1 MTFGKRLAQL
11 RSRMGISQYELAA
24 RLQLTRGQIA
34 NYEQGTREP
43 DFRTVQLFADFF
55 NVTVDYLVRGAE
67 AGQPA
72 GSIDAPEEREFL
84 KWIREKVSGTFFYD
98 FDAAPEESKAQ
109 LMRDLRYM
117 WERDKHMQK
126 SKKPTQVK
134 EELEEW

>member
-11 RSRMGISQYELAA
+11 RSRVKISQYELAA

-43 DFRTVQLFADFF
+43 DFHTVQLLADFF
-55 NVTVDYLVRGAE
+55 NVTVDYLVRGE
-67 AGQPA
+67 DAGKQTA
-72 GSIDAPEEREFL
+72 SVDAPEEQEFL

-98 FDAAPEESKAQ
+98 FDAASEESKAQ

-126 SKKPTQVK
+126 SEKPTQVK